1 MIRKIIRAVALTAT
15 MVSLFG
21 TSTAYASSPIDV
33 RNTAMDGM
41 EISSHLGEVLGNYKL
56 TGYCSCSKCNGKWV
70 GSPTKLG
77 TGYTEDLTIA
87 VDPRYIPLG
96 AYVWLNIQGVGWRLY
111 QAQDTGSAIR
121 GNRIDVYVGNNH
133 SACIQGRY
141 NVVTE
146 VRAYI
151 P

>member
-1 MIRKIIRAVALTAT
+1 MRERIVKVLAFIIVI
-15 MVSLFG
+15 SLLG
-21 TSTAYASSPIDV
+21 NSKAYASTPIEV
-33 RNTAMDGM
+33 RASALNGED
-41 EISSHLGEVLGNYKL
+41 ISTHLGDTIGNYKL
-56 TGYCSCSKCNGKWV
+56 TGYCSCAICNGRWV
-70 GSPTKLG
+70 NQPTKLG

-96 AYVWLNIQGVGWRLY
+96 SFIWLNIQGVGWRLY
-111 QAQDTGSAIR
+111 QAQDTGGAIK
-121 GNRIDVYVGNNH
+121 GNRIDIYVGNNH
-133 SACIQGRY
+133 GDCYNNRF